1 MRVDLQ
7 NVLLIRGKVAAGA
20 AAAVT
25 YHVGHALDKI
35 GPENLVKIS

>member
-20 AAAVT
+20 AAGV
-25 YHVGHALDKI
+25 HRVGCALGKI
-35 GPENLVKIS
+35 GVKNQVKIF

>member
-7 NVLLIRGKVAAGA
+7 NVLLIRGKATADA
-20 AAAVT
+20 AADI
-25 YHVGHALDKI
+25 HRVGHALDKI